1 MRPYNGQFRFEA
13 QIKNENIKLQ
23 SELVVQTASLKYNI
37 QKVAF
42 RYYNLLFN
50 KKISLDFIC
59 IYTKLEEKPEF
70 KSTID
75 RFISDKA
82 YWFDLYKSKRDKIN
96 LLNESIKSYDG
107 NAILAVNK

>member
-42 RYYNLLFN
+42 RFYNPIFN
-50 KKISLDFIC
+50 
-59 IYTKLEEKPEF
+59 
-70 KSTID
+70 
-75 RFISDKA
+75 
-82 YWFDLYKSKRDKIN
+82 
-96 LLNESIKSYDG
+96 
-107 NAILAVNK
+107 